1 MKRILSILTLLF
13 ILNACDDGN
22 MTNATID
29 FSEVAAQKC
38 SSKDVIYKTKGS
50 EMLVLAIP
58 ATTFV
63 NDETPADDPITLP
76 ISSTNQVIYRR
87 YNGTVSADNICPTIP
102 SATPDLTEQWTASAG
117 TIEITTTAIY
127 TTDATTNATRITGY
141 KHYIVFKNI
150 TFQTPNGD
158 QIYETYVFGNYTT
171 TATALAFGFDDQ
183 VDKSTCNNDNRIFNF
198 NGSEAL
204 ILDVDNFTT
213 LFDSATTTTP
223 RIALVSTTN
232 KLTYKLFSSTINN
245 AYFCATTIP
254 ASPTIAQ
261 EWNAVDGVTDVSGII
276 EVSTTYIVGSG
287 YQHTIHL
294 KKVTMK
300 KGNSNFYLGDDYLY
314 GSFVTN

>member
-183 VDKSTCNNDNRIFNF
+183 VDKSTCDDRIFNF
-198 NGSEAL
+198 NGSEAF
-204 ILDVDNFTT
+204 ILNVSDFST
-213 LFDSATTTTP
+213 LFANEVTTTP
-223 RIALVSTTN
+223 RTAIINSVN
-232 KLTYKLFSSTINN
+232 KLSYRLYSSSVNDT
-245 AYFCATTIP
+245 YFC
-254 ASPTIAQ
+254 PTQSTPTLLQ
-261 EWNAVDGVTDVSGII
+261 EWNAVDGITDISGII
-276 EVSTTYIVGSG
+276 EVSTTTFGTG
-287 YQHTIHL
+287 FQHIIYL

-300 KGNSNFYLGDDYLY
+300 KDNSTFYLGDNILY
-314 GSFVTN
+314 GSFVTNP